1 MTIRWAIAG
10 PGRMAEHVC
19 PDFQHVPGAM
29 VTAVGSR
36 SLERAEAFAAR
47 FPGAKAFGSYQELFN
62 CPDVDVVYVATPNA
76 QHKALAL
83 AAIEAGKAVLVEKS
97 FTATATGTREVV
109 AAARAKGVFA
119 MEGMWTRFQPVI
131 RSLHEVVESGQI
143 GELIAV
149 QGDLSAGRT
158 FNPSDRLFDP
168 GLGGGALLDVG
179 VYVLSFAQDMLGSPR
194 EVWARGN
201 LYPNGT
207 DSDSSFYLSYGEGR
221 SASLSCSLRY
231 EGPGRMV
238 VIGERGWIEVTPR
251 FHHSRAIVVHRVG
264 TIPSTIEH
272 VPTGIGYSHE
282 LNEVCRRIEAGDTES
297 PLMPLDDTVS
307 VAEQM
312 AEILRQIGATQPA
325 DDETV
330 IVSS

>member
-1 MTIRWAIAG
+1 MTTRWGIAG
-10 PGRMAEHVC
+10 PGRMAAHVSS
-19 PDFQHVPGAM
+19 DFQHVPGAV

-36 SLERAEAFAAR
+36 SLDRAEAFAAR
-47 FPGAKAFGSYQELFN
+47 FPGARAYGSYQDLMAA
-62 CPDVDVVYVATPNA
+62 PDVDVIYIATPNA
-76 QHKALAL
+76 QHKAIAL
-83 AAIEAGKAVLVEKS
+83 AAIEAGKGVLVEKS

-131 RSLHEVVESGQI
+131 RRLHDVVGSGQI

-149 QGDLSAGRT
+149 QGDLSAGRV
-158 FNPSDRLFDP
+158 FNPTDRLFDP
-168 GLGGGALLDVG
+168 ALGGGALLDVG

-194 EVWARGN
+194 EIWARGN

-221 SASLSCSLRY
+221 SASLTCSLRY

-282 LNEVCRRIEAGDTES
+282 LNEVCARLEAGDTES

-307 VAEQM
+307 VADQM
-312 AEILRQIGATQPA
+312 SEILRQIGAVEPA
-325 DDETV
+325 DDDTV
-330 IVSS
+330 MGS